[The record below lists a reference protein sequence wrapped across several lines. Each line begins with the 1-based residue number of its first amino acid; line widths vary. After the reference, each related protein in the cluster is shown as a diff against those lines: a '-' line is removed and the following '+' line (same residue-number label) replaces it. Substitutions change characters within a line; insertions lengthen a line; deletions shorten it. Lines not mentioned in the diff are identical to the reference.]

1 MKCAIDMH
9 VHSTAS
15 DGSFS
20 PSELVELAIKAGL
33 TAIAITD
40 HDCTGGIDEAL
51 MAAKDTRIEVV
62 PGIEIGVGET
72 DDIHIL
78 GFYIDHKNPR
88 LESMLKKLREWR
100 ELRNKAMIE
109 KLQSAGFDITYDEV
123 KK

>member
-40 HDCTGGIDEAL
+40 HDCTGEL
-51 MAAKDTRIEVV
+51 TKHLWQQRHPHRSCTR
-62 PGIEIGVGET
+62 
-72 DDIHIL
+72 
-78 GFYIDHKNPR
+78 N
-88 LESMLKKLREWR
+88 
-100 ELRNKAMIE
+100 
-109 KLQSAGFDITYDEV
+109 
-123 KK
+123 